1 MTEGARRQC
10 RLLPSSRCSMQQAPV
25 GKEPRVAGRDGP
37 YPVLR
42 APAMP
47 PQAFVLPFRP
57 TGQPSVKV
65 LKRGV
70 KPRWIVPTVVRQP
83 PPDDGGEHPC

>member
-1 MTEGARRQC
+1 
-10 RLLPSSRCSMQQAPV
+10 MQQAPV

-47 PQAFVLPFRP
+47 PQAFVFPFRP

-65 LKRGV
+65 LKGVGALIQRGGRAV
-70 KPRWIVPTVVRQP
+70 AGMCLGAQL
-83 PPDDGGEHPC
+83 H